1 MNILIVKLSAI
12 GDVIHTLPSLA
23 ALRKAYPNAH
33 ISWVIEEAAS
43 PIVKGNPYLDTLI
56 ISRRKTWSENLKK
69 RTHVG
74 ETLKEIRIFIRQL
87 RQRPYDLVIDFN
99 GLMKSAI
106 IVLISGAQRKIGYN
120 SLQELSGFFYN
131 EKIYENMNKHAVD
144 RYLDFVRHLGIPYE
158 NPEFYLPVSQ
168 ADRETA
174 DTLLYNSG
182 ISKDKKFIAISPM
195 SFAGETR
202 LWYEDRFAALAD
214 RIINELKTEVVFTG
228 SRSGGMIDRIQ
239 SMMTNKSLN
248 LEDKTSLLE
257 LAHLYERADLLITPD
272 SGPMHIAA
280 AVGTPVIALFGASA
294 YWRTGPY
301 GQNHTIIRTDLPCS
315 PCFLKKCPT
324 RQCMQDISPE
334 QVFSVIAEKLKGGN
348 NGFK

>member
-1 MNILIVKLSAI
+1 VNILIVKLSAI

-23 ALRKAYPNAH
+23 ALRRLYPDAH
-33 ISWVIEEAAS
+33 ITWVVEEAAS

-69 RTHVG
+69 RIHLG
-74 ETLKEIRIFIRQL
+74 ETLKEARMFIRQL
-87 RQRPYDLVIDFN
+87 RQRPYDIVIDFN

-106 IVLISGAQRKIGYN
+106 LVLISGAQRKIGYD
-120 SLQELSGFFYN
+120 SLQELSGLFYN
-131 EKIYENMNKHAVD
+131 EKIYENMSKHAVD
-144 RYLDFVRHLGIPYE
+144 RYLDFVHHLGKASE

-168 ADRETA
+168 ADGEA
-174 DTLLYNSG
+174 VDTLLDNAG
-182 ISKDKKFIAISPM
+182 ISKEKKFVAMSPM

-214 RIINELKTEVVFTG
+214 RIITELKMGVVFTG
-228 SRSGGMIDRIQ
+228 MGSGGMIERIQ
-239 SMMTNKSLN
+239 SLMTNNALN
-248 LEDKTSLLE
+248 LEGKTSLLE
-257 LAHLYERADLLITPD
+257 LAHLYKHAALLITPD

-301 GQNHTIIRTDLPCS
+301 GPGHTIIRANLPCS
-315 PCFLKKCPT
+315 PCFLKKCAT
-324 RQCMQDISPE
+324 RTCMADIRPE
-334 QVFSVIAEKLKGGN
+334 QVFAAVEKQLTKE
-348 NGFK
+348 

>member
-23 ALRKAYPNAH
+23 ALRKAYPHAN
-33 ISWVIEEAAS
+33 ITWIIEEAAS

-56 ISRRKTWSENLKK
+56 ISRRETWSENLKK
-69 RTHVG
+69 RIHIG
-74 ETLKEIRIFIRQL
+74 ETLKEIRMFIRQL
-87 RQRPYDLVIDFN
+87 RQRSYDVVIDLN
-99 GLMKSAI
+99 GLLKSAI
-106 IVLISGAQRKIGYN
+106 LVLISGAQRKIGYN
-120 SLQELSGFFYN
+120 SLQELSGLFYN

-144 RYLDFVRHLGIPYE
+144 RYLDFVRYLGMACD
-158 NPEFYLPVSQ
+158 NPEFLLPVSQ
-168 ADRETA
+168 ADREA
-174 DTLLYNSG
+174 VDTLLCNSG
-182 ISKDKKFIAISPM
+182 ISKDKKFVAISPM

-214 RIINELKTEVVFTG
+214 RIIKELKTEVVFTG

-239 SMMTNKSLN
+239 SMMTNKALN
-248 LEDKTSLLE
+248 LEGKTSLLE
-257 LAHLYERADLLITPD
+257 LAHLYKQAELLITPD

-301 GQNHTIIRTDLPCS
+301 GLGHTIIRANLPCS
-315 PCFLKKCPT
+315 PCFLKKCAT
-324 RQCMQDISPE
+324 RKCMADILPE
-334 QVFSVIAEKLKGGN
+334 QVFAAVEKKLTKE
-348 NGFK
+348 